1 MKRQIYVNSIAVLAA
16 ALLLALPSATLAQ
29 NNNGSGE
36 KVQSKTSGNP
46 ATTLARLELSMQ
58 QTAGKDAKAF
68 ARAQGEYWSI
78 IDSQKDFPRAYN
90 FFSQLA
96 SAHPSIPDVLGLQGS
111 AIGAYIGWLYSPAA
125 GKPVDEQFVV
135 SLDTTA
141 RAAFDKA
148 LQIDPNNFNS
158 LLGYAIYESYN
169 PSGAEH
175 SKELFARLEG
185 LRSSHPEYPW
195 QVVDEFKKERTAGK

>member
-1 MKRQIYVNSIAVLAA
+1 MKRETYRNSIVLLTL
-16 ALLLALPSATLAQ
+16 ALLLVLPSAILAQ
-29 NNNGSGE
+29 NTNGSGD
-36 KVQSKTSGNP
+36 KTQSKPNGNP
-46 ATTLARLELSMQ
+46 ATVLARLELSMQ

-68 ARAQGEYWSI
+68 ARAQGEYWSLI
-78 IDSQKDFPRAYN
+78 ESQKDFPRAYN
-90 FFSQLA
+90 FFLQLA
-96 SAHPSIPDVLGLQGS
+96 SAHPSIPDVLGLEGS

-125 GKPVDEQFVV
+125 GKPVDEQLVMT
-135 SLDTTA
+135 LDSA
-141 RAAFDKA
+141 AHAAFDKA

-169 PSGAEH
+169 PTGAEH

-195 QVVDEFKKERTAGK
+195 QVVDEFKKRTAGK

>member
-1 MKRQIYVNSIAVLAA
+1 MKRQTYANSIVVLAV
-16 ALLLALPSATLAQ
+16 ALFLALPSAILAQ
-29 NNNGSGE
+29 NNNSSGE
-36 KVQSKTSGNP
+36 KVQGNANVNP
-46 ATTLARLELSMQ
+46 ANALARLELSMQ

-68 ARAQGEYWSI
+68 GRAQGEYWSI
-78 IDSQKDFPRAYN
+78 IESQKDFPRAYN

-96 SAHPSIPDVLGLQGS
+96 SAHPTTPDVLGLEGS
-111 AIGAYIGWLYSPAA
+111 AIGGYIGWLYSPAS
-125 GKPVDEQFVV
+125 GKPVDEQLVMT
-135 SLDTTA
+135 LDSTA

-158 LLGYAIYESYN
+158 LFGYAIYESYN
-169 PSGAEH
+169 PTGAEH

-195 QVVDEFKKERTAGK
+195 QVVDEFKKRTTGK